1 MKLKKIFI
9 TIFSLLAIS
18 LLSVACRNNSEEPI
32 PIEKA
37 KTIETVEVPI
47 KEIEEVVVP
56 EKEFLYAEKLK
67 TSVYNLPKSEN
78 ENPKKV
84 IDTLDKSTRVLV
96 VERKDI
102 EIIKEKKENKPT
114 QNVKK
119 EIQKETKKVEK
130 PLPPKPKKVEKPFVN
145 DDEMVKIITPENAN
159 KIDDNIKEPEKTK
172 EIQKEDSEKINNTE
186 NATQNTETQIQENEI
201 KEYEHW
207 VFVKYRKNLKEREGW
222 ILEKNLT
229 KDPHENLPK
238 SWNGLILNNFPEK
251 VEFEDNPRID
261 VKGVY
266 LTVYSASL
274 EKKLDSL
281 IELAKETKINAF
293 VIDVKDDG
301 GQLLFKMDD
310 SILKYNPKAFS
321 QVYVKDIDAFMKKL
335 KDNNIYTIARIVSFK
350 DPIYAKQ
357 NPDKAIIEKKTG
369 KPFVNKDG
377 IIWVS
382 PHDKN
387 LWEYNIAV
395 AKEAAR
401 VGFNEIQFDYVRF
414 PASNGGKLD
423 AFLDYRNPQNDSKPV
438 TIQKYLKYAWEELTP
453 LHVYINADIYGQIGT
468 FKDDMGLGQYWEAIS
483 GYVHY
488 ISPMMYP
495 SHYING
501 AYGIPVPDA
510 NPYRTIYHSTIDS
523 INRNEN
529 IDNPAIL
536 RPWIQD
542 FTAKWVKGHIVYDVK
557 EINEQIK
564 ALEDLGV
571 KEYLLWSPSNRYHMQ
586 KIK

>member
-1 MKLKKIFI
+1 MKFFNKKNF
-9 TIFSLLAIS
+9 FSIISIIAIS
-18 LLSVACRNNSEEPI
+18 LTVASCKNSNGETI
-32 PIEKA
+32 PTEKVE
-37 KTIETVEVPI
+37 TI
-47 KEIEEVVVP
+47 IEEEKIP
-56 EKEFLYAEKLK
+56 PKEFLFSTNLK
-67 TSVYNLPKSEN
+67 TTVYDSFDTKKS
-78 ENPKKV
+78 
-84 IDTLDKSTRVLV
+84 IDTIGKNTRVLV

-102 EIIKEKKENKPT
+102 EIIKENKTDKKTTTTTKVATTPKKPEKPFL
-114 QNVKK
+114 NDDEKVK
-119 EIQKETKKVEK
+119 INFSETKKE
-130 PLPPKPKKVEKPFVN
+130 P
-145 DDEMVKIITPENAN
+145 IT
-159 KIDDNIKEPEKTK
+159 
-172 EIQKEDSEKINNTE
+172 
-186 NATQNTETQIQENEI
+186 TETVVEEKVSTEP

-207 VFVKYRKNLKEREGW
+207 VHVKYRKNLKERDGW
-222 ILEKNLT
+222 ILEKYLISDT
-229 KDPHENLPK
+229 FKNLPK
-238 SWNGLILNNFPEK
+238 SWQGMQLNNFPEK
-251 VEFEDNPRID
+251 VEFPDNPRVD

-274 EKKLDSL
+274 DKKLDSL
-281 IELAKETKINAF
+281 IQLAKETKINAF

-301 GQLLFKMDD
+301 GQLLWKMDD
-310 SILKYNPKAFS
+310 SILKYNSKAFS
-321 QVYVKDIDAFMKKL
+321 KVYIKDINAFMKKL

-350 DPIYAKQ
+350 DPVYAKQ

-369 KPFVNKDG
+369 KPFMNKDG

-395 AKEAAR
+395 AKEAAK
-401 VGFNEIQFDYVRF
+401 VGFNEVQFDYVRF

-423 AFLDYRNPQNDSKPV
+423 AYLDYRNPENDSKPV

-501 AYGIPVPDA
+501 AYGLPVPDA
-510 NPYRTIYHSTIDS
+510 EPYKTIYYCTLDS

-529 IDNPAIL
+529 IDNPAQI

-542 FTAKWVKGHIVYDVK
+542 FTARWVKGHITYDVK
-557 EINEQIK
+557 AINAQIK
-564 ALEDLGV
+564 ALEDLGIH
-571 KEYLLWSPSNRYHMQ
+571 EYLLWSPSNKYHME
-586 KIK
+586 KITK

>member
-1 MKLKKIFI
+1 MKFFNKKTFFTIFLTI
-9 TIFSLLAIS
+9 IFSLIVTS
-18 LLSVACRNNSEEPI
+18 CRNSNGEPI
-32 PIEKA
+32 PEEK
-37 KTIETVEVPI
+37 IETIVEVEKIP
-47 KEIEEVVVP
+47 P
-56 EKEFLYAEKLK
+56 KEFLFTKKLK
-67 TSVYNLPKSEN
+67 TTVYDSFEN
-78 ENPKKV
+78 KKTTD
-84 IDTLDKSTRVLV
+84 ILGQNTRVLV
-96 VERKDI
+96 AERKDV
-102 EIIKEKKENKPT
+102 EIIKETKTEQKKT
-114 QNVKK
+114 T
-119 EIQKETKKVEK
+119 TKKAETV
-130 PLPPKPKKVEKPFVN
+130 KPKRIEKPFVN
-145 DDEMVKIITPENAN
+145 DDEKVKINFTNTQKET
-159 KIDDNIKEPEKTK
+159 IKEESKT
-172 EIQKEDSEKINNTE
+172 EEVVVS
-186 NATQNTETQIQENEI
+186 NEP

-207 VFVKYRKNLKEREGW
+207 VHVKYRKNLKEKEGW
-222 ILEKNLT
+222 ILEKNLLSSIS
-229 KDPHENLPK
+229 DNLPK
-238 SWNGLILNNFPEK
+238 TWKGLELNNFPEK
-251 VEFEDNPRID
+251 VDFPNNPRID

-274 EKKLDSL
+274 DKKLDSL
-281 IELAKETKINAF
+281 IQLAKETNINAF

-301 GQLLFKMDD
+301 GQLLWKMDD
-310 SILKYNPKAFS
+310 SILQYNPKAFS
-321 QVYVKDIDAFMKKL
+321 KVYIKDINAFMKKL

-369 KPFVNKDG
+369 KPFMNKDG

-387 LWEYNIAV
+387 LWKYNIAV
-395 AKEAAR
+395 AKEAAK
-401 VGFNEIQFDYVRF
+401 VGFNEVQFDYVRF

-423 AFLDYRNPQNDSKPV
+423 AYLDYRNSENDSKPV

-510 NPYRTIYHSTIDS
+510 APYKTIYYCTLDS

-529 IDNPAIL
+529 IDNPAII
-536 RPWIQD
+536 RPWLQD
-542 FTAKWVKGHIVYDVK
+542 FTARWVKGHIIYDVNA
-557 EINEQIK
+557 INQQIK

-571 KEYLLWSPSNRYHMQ
+571 HEFLLWSPSNRYHMD
-586 KIK
+586 KIKK

>member
-1 MKLKKIFI
+1 MKFFNKKTFFTIFLTI
-9 TIFSLLAIS
+9 IFSLIVTS
-18 LLSVACRNNSEEPI
+18 CRNSNGEPI
-32 PIEKA
+32 PEEK
-37 KTIETVEVPI
+37 IETIVEVEKIP
-47 KEIEEVVVP
+47 P
-56 EKEFLYAEKLK
+56 KEFLFTKKLK
-67 TSVYNLPKSEN
+67 TTVYDSFEN
-78 ENPKKV
+78 KKTTD
-84 IDTLDKSTRVLV
+84 ILGQNTRVLV
-96 VERKDI
+96 AERKDV
-102 EIIKEKKENKPT
+102 EIIKETKTEQKKT
-114 QNVKK
+114 T
-119 EIQKETKKVEK
+119 TKKTETV
-130 PLPPKPKKVEKPFVN
+130 KPKRIEKPFVN
-145 DDEMVKIITPENAN
+145 DDEKVKINFTNTQKET
-159 KIDDNIKEPEKTK
+159 IKEESKT
-172 EIQKEDSEKINNTE
+172 EEVVVS
-186 NATQNTETQIQENEI
+186 NEP

-207 VFVKYRKNLKEREGW
+207 VHVKYRKNLKEKEGW
-222 ILEKNLT
+222 ILEKNLLSSIS
-229 KDPHENLPK
+229 DNLPK
-238 SWNGLILNNFPEK
+238 TWKGLELNNFPEK
-251 VEFEDNPRID
+251 VDFPNNPRID

-274 EKKLDSL
+274 DKKLDSL
-281 IELAKETKINAF
+281 IQLAKETNINAF

-301 GQLLFKMDD
+301 GQLLWKMDD
-310 SILKYNPKAFS
+310 SILQYNPKAFS
-321 QVYVKDIDAFMKKL
+321 KVYIKDINAFMKKL

-369 KPFVNKDG
+369 KPFMNKDG

-387 LWEYNIAV
+387 LWKYNIAV
-395 AKEAAR
+395 AKEAAK
-401 VGFNEIQFDYVRF
+401 VGFNEVQFDYVRF

-423 AFLDYRNPQNDSKPV
+423 AYLDYRNSENDSKPV

-510 NPYRTIYHSTIDS
+510 APYKTIYYCTLDS

-529 IDNPAIL
+529 IDNPAII
-536 RPWIQD
+536 RPWLQD
-542 FTAKWVKGHIVYDVK
+542 FTARWVKGHIIYDVNA
-557 EINEQIK
+557 INQQIK

-571 KEYLLWSPSNRYHMQ
+571 HEFLLWSPSNRYHMD
-586 KIK
+586 KIKK

>member
-1 MKLKKIFI
+1 MKFFNKKTFFTVFL
-9 TIFSLLAIS
+9 TIIIS
-18 LLSVACRNNSEEPI
+18 LIVTSCRNSNGEPI
-32 PIEKA
+32 PEEK
-37 KTIETVEVPI
+37 IETIVEVEKIP
-47 KEIEEVVVP
+47 P
-56 EKEFLYAEKLK
+56 KEFLFTKKLK
-67 TSVYNLPKSEN
+67 TTVYDSFEN
-78 ENPKKV
+78 KKTAD
-84 IDTLDKSTRVLV
+84 ILGQNTRVLV
-96 VERKDI
+96 VERKDV
-102 EIIKEKKENKPT
+102 EIIKETKTKQKKT
-114 QNVKK
+114 TT
-119 EIQKETKKVEK
+119 TKKAETV
-130 PLPPKPKKVEKPFVN
+130 KPKKVEKPFVN
-145 DDEMVKIITPENAN
+145 DDEKVKINFTN
-159 KIDDNIKEPEKTK
+159 T
-172 EIQKEDSEKINNTE
+172 QKETVKEETKTE
-186 NATQNTETQIQENEI
+186 EVAVSNEP

-207 VFVKYRKNLKEREGW
+207 VHVKYRKNLKEKEGW
-222 ILEKNLT
+222 ILEKNLLSSIS
-229 KDPHENLPK
+229 DNLPK
-238 SWNGLILNNFPEK
+238 TWKGLELNNFPEK
-251 VEFEDNPRID
+251 VEFPDNPRVD

-281 IELAKETKINAF
+281 IQLAKETNINAF

-301 GQLLFKMDD
+301 GQLLWKMDD
-310 SILKYNPKAFS
+310 SILQYNPKAFS
-321 QVYVKDIDAFMKKL
+321 KVYIKDINAFMKKL

-369 KPFVNKDG
+369 KPFMNKDG

-387 LWEYNIAV
+387 LWKYNVAV
-395 AKEAAR
+395 AKEAAK
-401 VGFNEIQFDYVRF
+401 VGFNEVQFDYVRF

-423 AFLDYRNPQNDSKPV
+423 AYLDYRNPENDSKPV

-510 NPYRTIYHSTIDS
+510 APYKTIYYCTLDS

-529 IDNPAIL
+529 IDNPAII
-536 RPWIQD
+536 RPWLQD
-542 FTAKWVKGHIVYDVK
+542 FTARWVKGHITYDVNA
-557 EINEQIK
+557 INQQIK

-571 KEYLLWSPSNRYHMQ
+571 HEFLLWSPSNRYHMD
-586 KIK
+586 KIKK

>member
-1 MKLKKIFI
+1 MKFFKRKLFI
-9 TIFSLLAIS
+9 TLISALSIS
-18 LLSVACRNNSEEPI
+18 LAFSSCGSSKGETI
-32 PIEKA
+32 PTEKV
-37 KTIETVEVPI
+37 ETVVEAEKIP
-47 KEIEEVVVP
+47 P
-56 EKEFLYAEKLK
+56 KEFLYSAKLK
-67 TSVYNLPKSEN
+67 TFIYDSPET
-78 ENPKKV
+78 KKV
-84 IDTLDKSTRVLV
+84 VDTIGQNTRVLV
-96 VERKDI
+96 MERKDI
-102 EIIKEKKENKPT
+102 EIIKE
-114 QNVKK
+114 VKG
-119 EIQKETKKVEK
+119 ETKKEVSQK
-130 PLPPKPKKVEKPFVN
+130 TIPAKPKKEEKPFVN
-145 DDEMVKIITPENAN
+145 DDEKVRITFTEPQKE
-159 KIDDNIKEPEKTK
+159 NIKEQTEEVAENTPEVP
-172 EIQKEDSEKINNTE
+172 
-186 NATQNTETQIQENEI
+186 

-207 VFVKYRKNLKEREGW
+207 VHVKYRRNLKEREGW
-222 ILEKNLT
+222 VLENNLLSDVF
-229 KDPHENLPK
+229 KNLPK
-238 SWNGLILNNFPEK
+238 SWKGMELNNFPEK
-251 VEFEDNPRID
+251 VEFPDNPRID

-266 LTVYSASL
+266 LTVYSASS
-274 EKKLDSL
+274 EKKIESL

-301 GQLLFKMDD
+301 GQLLWKMDD
-310 SILKYNPKAFS
+310 SILKYNQKAFS
-321 QVYVKDIDAFMKKL
+321 KVYIKDINAFMKKM

-350 DPIYAKQ
+350 DPVYAKQ

-369 KPFVNKDG
+369 KPFTNKDG
-377 IIWVS
+377 VIWVS

-395 AKEAAR
+395 AKEAAKA
-401 VGFNEIQFDYVRF
+401 GFNEIQFDYVRF

-423 AFLDYRNPQNDSKPV
+423 AFLDYRNPENDSKPV

-468 FKDDMGLGQYWEAIS
+468 FRDDMGLGQYWEAIS

-510 NPYRTIYHSTIDS
+510 EPYKTIYYCTLDS

-529 IDNPAIL
+529 IDNPAII

-542 FTAKWVKGHIVYDVK
+542 FTARWVKGHITYDVK
-557 EINEQIK
+557 AINAQIQ

-571 KEYLLWSPSNRYHMQ
+571 HEYLLWSPSNRYHME
-586 KIK
+586 KITK

>member
-1 MKLKKIFI
+1 MKFFNKKTFFTVFL
-9 TIFSLLAIS
+9 TIIIS
-18 LLSVACRNNSEEPI
+18 LIVTSCRNSNGEPI
-32 PIEKA
+32 PEEK
-37 KTIETVEVPI
+37 IETIVEVEKIP
-47 KEIEEVVVP
+47 P
-56 EKEFLYAEKLK
+56 KEFLFTKKLK
-67 TSVYNLPKSEN
+67 TTVYDSFEN
-78 ENPKKV
+78 KKTAD
-84 IDTLDKSTRVLV
+84 ILGQNTRVLV
-96 VERKDI
+96 VEKKDV
-102 EIIKEKKENKPT
+102 EIIKETKTEQKKVT
-114 QNVKK
+114 
-119 EIQKETKKVEK
+119 TKKAETV
-130 PLPPKPKKVEKPFVN
+130 KPKKVEKPFVN
-145 DDEMVKIITPENAN
+145 DDEKVKINFTN
-159 KIDDNIKEPEKTK
+159 T
-172 EIQKEDSEKINNTE
+172 QKETVKEETKTE
-186 NATQNTETQIQENEI
+186 EVAVSNEP

-207 VFVKYRKNLKEREGW
+207 VHVKYRKNLKEKEGW
-222 ILEKNLT
+222 ILEKNLLSSIS
-229 KDPHENLPK
+229 DNLPK
-238 SWNGLILNNFPEK
+238 TWKGLELNNFPEK
-251 VEFEDNPRID
+251 VEFPDNPRVD

-281 IELAKETKINAF
+281 IQLAKETNINAF

-301 GQLLFKMDD
+301 GQLLWKMDD
-310 SILKYNPKAFS
+310 SILQYNPKAFS
-321 QVYVKDIDAFMKKL
+321 KVYIKDINAFMKKL

-369 KPFVNKDG
+369 KPFMNKDG

-387 LWEYNIAV
+387 LWKYNVAV
-395 AKEAAR
+395 AKEAAK
-401 VGFNEIQFDYVRF
+401 VGFNEVQFDYVRF

-423 AFLDYRNPQNDSKPV
+423 AYLDYRNPENDSKPV

-510 NPYRTIYHSTIDS
+510 APYKTIYYCTLDS

-529 IDNPAIL
+529 IDNPAII
-536 RPWIQD
+536 RPWLQD
-542 FTAKWVKGHIVYDVK
+542 FTARWVKGHITYDVNA
-557 EINEQIK
+557 INQQIK

-571 KEYLLWSPSNRYHMQ
+571 HEFLLWSPSNRYHMD
-586 KIK
+586 KIKK

>member
-1 MKLKKIFI
+1 MKFFNKKNF
-9 TIFSLLAIS
+9 FSIISIIAIS
-18 LLSVACRNNSEEPI
+18 LTVVSCKSSNGETI
-32 PIEKA
+32 PTEKVE
-37 KTIETVEVPI
+37 TI
-47 KEIEEVVVP
+47 IEEEKIP
-56 EKEFLYAEKLK
+56 PKEFLFSTNLK
-67 TSVYNLPKSEN
+67 TTVYDSFDTKKS
-78 ENPKKV
+78 
-84 IDTLDKSTRVLV
+84 IDTIGKNTRVLV
-96 VERKDI
+96 VERKDV
-102 EIIKEKKENKPT
+102 EIIKENKTAKKTTTTTKVATTPKKPEKPFL
-114 QNVKK
+114 NDDEKVK
-119 EIQKETKKVEK
+119 INFSETKK
-130 PLPPKPKKVEKPFVN
+130 
-145 DDEMVKIITPENAN
+145 
-159 KIDDNIKEPEKTK
+159 EPVT
-172 EIQKEDSEKINNTE
+172 
-186 NATQNTETQIQENEI
+186 TETVVEEKVPTEP

-207 VFVKYRKNLKEREGW
+207 VHVKYRKNLKEKDGW
-222 ILEKNLT
+222 ILEKYLISDT
-229 KDPHENLPK
+229 FKNLPK
-238 SWNGLILNNFPEK
+238 SWEGMQLNNFPEK
-251 VEFEDNPRID
+251 VEFPDNPRVD

-274 EKKLDSL
+274 DKKLDSL
-281 IELAKETKINAF
+281 IQLAKETKINAF

-301 GQLLFKMDD
+301 GQLLWKMDD

-321 QVYVKDIDAFMKKL
+321 RVYIKDINAFMKKL

-350 DPIYAKQ
+350 DPVYAKQ

-369 KPFVNKDG
+369 KPFMNKDG

-395 AKEAAR
+395 AKEAAK
-401 VGFNEIQFDYVRF
+401 VGFNEVQFDYVRF

-423 AFLDYRNPQNDSKPV
+423 AYLDYRNPENDSKPV

-488 ISPMMYP
+488 VSPMMYP

-501 AYGIPVPDA
+501 AYGLPVPDA
-510 NPYRTIYHSTIDS
+510 EPYKTIYYCTLDS

-529 IDNPAIL
+529 IDNPAQI

-542 FTAKWVKGHIVYDVK
+542 FTARWVKGHITYDVNA
-557 EINEQIK
+557 INAQIK
-564 ALEDLGV
+564 ALEDLGIHQ
-571 KEYLLWSPSNRYHMQ
+571 YLLWSPSNKYHME
-586 KIK
+586 KITK

>member
-1 MKLKKIFI
+1 MKFFNKKNF
-9 TIFSLLAIS
+9 FSIISIIAIS
-18 LLSVACRNNSEEPI
+18 LTVVSCKSSNGETI
-32 PIEKA
+32 PTEKVE
-37 KTIETVEVPI
+37 TI
-47 KEIEEVVVP
+47 IEEEKIP
-56 EKEFLYAEKLK
+56 PKEFLFSTNLK
-67 TSVYNLPKSEN
+67 TTVYDSFDTKKS
-78 ENPKKV
+78 
-84 IDTLDKSTRVLV
+84 IDTIGKNTRVLV
-96 VERKDI
+96 VERKDV
-102 EIIKEKKENKPT
+102 EIIKENKTAKKTTTTTKVATTPKKPEKPFL
-114 QNVKK
+114 NDDEKVK
-119 EIQKETKKVEK
+119 INFSETKK
-130 PLPPKPKKVEKPFVN
+130 
-145 DDEMVKIITPENAN
+145 
-159 KIDDNIKEPEKTK
+159 EPVT
-172 EIQKEDSEKINNTE
+172 
-186 NATQNTETQIQENEI
+186 TETVVEEKVPTEP

-207 VFVKYRKNLKEREGW
+207 VHVKYRKNLKERDGW
-222 ILEKNLT
+222 ILEKYLISDT
-229 KDPHENLPK
+229 FKNLPK
-238 SWNGLILNNFPEK
+238 SWEGMQLNNFPEK
-251 VEFEDNPRID
+251 VEFPDNPRVD

-274 EKKLDSL
+274 DKKLDSL
-281 IELAKETKINAF
+281 IQLAKETKINAF

-301 GQLLFKMDD
+301 GQLLWKMDD

-321 QVYVKDIDAFMKKL
+321 RVYIKDINAFMKKL

-350 DPIYAKQ
+350 DPVYAKQ

-369 KPFVNKDG
+369 KPFMNKDG

-395 AKEAAR
+395 AKEAAK
-401 VGFNEIQFDYVRF
+401 VGFNEVQFDYVRF

-423 AFLDYRNPQNDSKPV
+423 AYLDYRNPENDSKPV

-488 ISPMMYP
+488 VSPMMYP

-501 AYGIPVPDA
+501 AYGLPVPDA
-510 NPYRTIYHSTIDS
+510 EPYKTIYYCTLDS

-529 IDNPAIL
+529 IDNPAQI

-542 FTAKWVKGHIVYDVK
+542 FTARWVKGHITYDVNA
-557 EINEQIK
+557 INAQIK
-564 ALEDLGV
+564 ALEDLGIHQ
-571 KEYLLWSPSNRYHMQ
+571 YLLWSPSNKYHME
-586 KIK
+586 KITK